1 MLRDGRGLLVRFQT
15 HGRRLGGGRDGGG
28 QGSPGGVRAGGGP
41 GGTWL
46 DGGDLAGGLLGVGDE
61 EVVRVTGRYSGGGGE
76 GVWIGV
82 RGWALAA
89 ADSSFTLV
97 KLMHRP

>member
-1 MLRDGRGLLVRFQT
+1 MIQ
-15 HGRRLGGGRDGGG
+15 GRRLGGGRDGGG

-41 GGTWL
+41 GGSWP
-46 DGGDLAGGLLGVGDE
+46 DGGDLGGGLPWVGDE
-61 EVVRVTGRYSGGGGE
+61 EGVRVTGRWSGGRAE

-82 RGWALAA
+82 RDWALAA